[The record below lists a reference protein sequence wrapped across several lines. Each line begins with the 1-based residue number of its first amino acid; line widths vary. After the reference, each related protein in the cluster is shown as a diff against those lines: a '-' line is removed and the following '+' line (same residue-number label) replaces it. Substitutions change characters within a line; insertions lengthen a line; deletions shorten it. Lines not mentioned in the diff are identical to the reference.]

1 MSHKPTRR
9 NTNINFYFLLILSCD
24 KRTMA
29 IPLSGESWENNRIHQ
44 SGLNL
49 PQQKL
54 VSPSIGPL
62 SPLSWQP
69 TEERFMFFSWLS
81 GREGF
86 ITCKDSKRLS
96 LMMMMVGLQACLHP
110 PQDWPCQHNNSSHSP
125 PPDWLGSVESFCN
138 DSVNQRWPELIHQEI
153 CKERS
158 SHHLTIRL
166 TPIISSQAEG
176 GEANIVP

>member
-24 KRTMA
+24 KRLGYSMVR
-29 IPLSGESWENNRIHQ
+29 GESWENNRIHQ

-54 VSPSIGPL
+54 VSPSIGPDCL
-62 SPLSWQP
+62 P
-69 TEERFMFFSWLS
+69 TDRRFMFFSWLLQ
-81 GREGF
+81 RAGF

-110 PQDWPCQHNNSSHSP
+110 TQDWPCQHNNSSHSP

-176 GEANIVP
+176 GEANIFP